1 MGRRYSVSGDQNAGT
16 NATILGITSAT
27 TIRPELYEFLIGSG
41 AAPGDLA
48 SILHIERFTV
58 AGTVGT
64 AFAALALDPADPASL
79 LTASTTGFNHS
90 SEPTYTANAILYKL
104 PLNQRATY
112 RWVAAPGSGFKAPA
126 TAANGLGMQFQSS
139 GGTILHEA
147 TFLHEE

>member
-1 MGRRYSVSGDQNAGT
+1 MARRYSVSGDQNAGT

-27 TIRPELYEFLIGSG
+27 TIRPELYEFLIGCA

-48 SILHIERFTV
+48 SLLHIERFTV
-58 AGTVGT
+58 AGTCS
-64 AFAALALDPADPASL
+64 AFTPVALDPGDPVSL
-79 LTASTTGFNHS
+79 LTTGTVTGFNHTV
-90 SEPTYTANAILYKL
+90 EPTYTASAHLYKL
-104 PLNQRATY
+104 SLNQRATY

-126 TAANGLGMQFQSS
+126 TAANGLGLQFQSS